1 MSNVLDIQNLEITF
15 ATDRGPVKAVD
26 RVSLEVAPRSVLA
39 VVGESGSGK
48 TVTAK
53 TVLGLLPETAASR
66 GVVLLANT
74 SGGEPSSVL
83 TLSPEQLRAVRGR
96 DVAMV
101 FQQYSLYPHLT
112 G

>member
-74 SGGEPSSVL
+74 SGGVVSTPTRTSS
-83 TLSPEQLRAVRGR
+83 RAVRSS
-96 DVAMV
+96 A
-101 FQQYSLYPHLT
+101 S
-112 G
+112 